1 MIWMKL
7 QWISSQRVI
16 LYEVIY
22 INRHCRGKTLKS
34 MRKKWIHID
43 VCPYI
48 AKKYKGRGRSE
59 AIGKTKVCPQPA
71 GAPHFDSPIFCELKT
86 VFRLKIEWKLAK
98 GQGFFENSL
107 PLKFYFSKIFE
118 KNLGLLRVSTRFS
131 IWKRFWAHKRYENW
145 NEGSLLV

>member
-1 MIWMKL
+1 
-7 QWISSQRVI
+7 
-16 LYEVIY
+16 
-22 INRHCRGKTLKS
+22 

-86 VFRLKIEWKLAK
+86 VFRLKIEGELAK
-98 GQGFFENSL
+98 GQGF
-107 PLKFYFSKIFE
+107 SKII
-118 KNLGLLRVSTRFS
+118 S
-131 IWKRFWAHKRYENW
+131 H
-145 NEGSLLV
+145 